1 MGFLTRT
8 KPATDGRHTG
18 EEMARRLKAG
28 ELPVIEADSREAFQ
42 HAVAVML
49 HTGQPISVPSAAALN
64 EWCGPLDEL
73 PDDERVA
80 VDVEDVSDG

>member
-8 KPATDGRHTG
+8 KPATAGDHTG
-18 EEMARRLKAG
+18 EEIARRLKPASWRRSMPTAG
-28 ELPVIEADSREAFQ
+28 EAFQ
-42 HAVAVML
+42 QAVSVML
-49 HTGQPISVPSAAALN
+49 RTGQPITVPSAAALN

-73 PDDERVA
+73 PDDEVWA